1 MLWVDI
7 LIKKINKCSKSN
19 TKVNV
24 DKSEIKTK
32 GIFKNYINSWWVK

>member
-19 TKVNV
+19 TKINAN
-24 DKSEIKTK
+24 KSEIKTK
-32 GIFKNYINSWWVK
+32 GTFTN